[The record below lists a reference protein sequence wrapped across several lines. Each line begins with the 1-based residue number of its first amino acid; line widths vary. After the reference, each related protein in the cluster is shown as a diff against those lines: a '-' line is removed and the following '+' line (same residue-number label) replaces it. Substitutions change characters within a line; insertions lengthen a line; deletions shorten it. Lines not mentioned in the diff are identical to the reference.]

1 MAPITKLTDIK
12 EFSDLSMYTVWGFVS
27 FLLGLASLYFFH
39 NVLGVPYWVAVPLS
53 VGVNLVV
60 HYTTTRLY
68 VFTESD
74 RSIEVGLIIFIAIGI
89 AEIVAITTL
98 VTLLVEYGGANLYW
112 ARIGA
117 GIVAALGGFW
127 ANGKYNFKVL

>member
-1 MAPITKLTDIK
+1 MPALTKYSL
-12 EFSDLSMYTVWGFVS
+12 WGFVA
-27 FLLGLASLYFFH
+27 FLLGLASLYLFYNLLH
-39 NVLGVPYWVAVPLS
+39 IPYWVAVPLS
-53 VGVNLVV
+53 VCVNLAI
-60 HYTTTRLY
+60 HYTTSRLF
-68 VFTESD
+68 VFTDND
-74 RSIEVGLIIFIAIGI
+74 RSIEVGLIIFAAIGV
-89 AEIVAITTL
+89 AEIFMITGL

>member
-1 MAPITKLTDIK
+1 MGQITKLTDVR
-12 EFSDLSMYTVWGFVS
+12 EFFELTKYSAWGFVS
-27 FLLGLASLYFFH
+27 FVLGLASLYIFF
-39 NVLGVPYWVAVPLS
+39 NIFSVPYWIAVPLS
-53 VGVNLVV
+53 VGVNLIV
-60 HYTTTRLY
+60 HYTTSRLY
-68 VFTESD
+68 VFTDTD
-74 RSIEVGLIIFIAIGI
+74 RSIEVGLIIFAAIGI
-89 AEIVAITTL
+89 AEIFIITGL